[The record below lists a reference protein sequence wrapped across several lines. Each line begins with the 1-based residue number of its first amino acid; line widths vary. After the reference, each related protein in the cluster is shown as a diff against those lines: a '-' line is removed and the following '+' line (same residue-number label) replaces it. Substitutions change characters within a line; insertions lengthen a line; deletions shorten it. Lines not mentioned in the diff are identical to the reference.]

1 MARVKSGVVT
11 RQRHKRILKK
21 ASGYYG
27 KKSRLFKLAHEAV
40 NRGLAFAF
48 RDRKQKKRSFRS
60 LWVAR
65 INAAAREH
73 GGISYSSL
81 MGSLRKQGVALDRKA
96 LADLAYL
103 DVHGFKAIIDS
114 VR

>member
-1 MARVKSGVVT
+1 MARVKSGMVT
-11 RQRHKRILKK
+11 RRRHKRILKR

-48 RDRKQKKRSFRS
+48 RDRKQKKREYRA
-60 LWVAR
+60 LWVTR
-65 INAAAREH
+65 INAGVREH
-73 GGISYSSL
+73 GMSYSAF
-81 MGSLRKQGVALDRKA
+81 MGALKKNNIGLDRRA
-96 LADLAYL
+96 LAELAYS
-103 DVHGFKAIIDS
+103 DAQGFKALVDS

>member
-11 RQRHKRILKK
+11 RRRHKKLLKQ

-27 KKSRLFKLAHEAV
+27 KKSRLFKVAHEAV

-48 RDRKQKKRSFRS
+48 RDRKAKKREFRQ
-60 LWVAR
+60 LWIAR
-65 INAAAREH
+65 INAAVREH
-73 GGISYSSL
+73 GLSYSAF
-81 MGSLRKQGVALDRKA
+81 MGTLKKNNIEMDRRA
-96 LADLAYL
+96 LAELAFA
-103 DVHGFKAIIDS
+103 DQQGFKALVDS

>member
-1 MARVKSGVVT
+1 MARVKSGMVT
-11 RQRHKRILKK
+11 RRRHKRILKK

-48 RDRKQKKRSFRS
+48 RDRKQKKRDYRS
-60 LWVAR
+60 LWITR
-65 INAAAREH
+65 IN
-73 GGISYSSL
+73 GGVRANGMSYSAF
-81 MGSLRKQGVALDRKA
+81 MGALKKNNILLDRRA
-96 LADLAYL
+96 LADLAFS
-103 DVHGFKAIIDS
+103 DAQGFSALVDS